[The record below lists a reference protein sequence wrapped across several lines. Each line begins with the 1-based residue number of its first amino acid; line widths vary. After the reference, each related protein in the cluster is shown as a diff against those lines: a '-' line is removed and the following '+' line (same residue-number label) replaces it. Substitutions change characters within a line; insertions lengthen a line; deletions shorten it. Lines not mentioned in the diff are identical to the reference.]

1 STLFAAAEGKNEREL
16 RADYAAAA
24 PRATAA
30 LGQLFHVDSIRTTT
44 LADRSTVATFVVSM
58 RPSGIEAKYPDFAKY
73 LRRYAESAAMA
84 WTLADRGGTSFVE
97 TSLSNGRIRL
107 RVRESGGALA
117 PLSPTAPAR
126 PMPDS
131 LSLSGAMTLKVRR
144 FTMGFRDYH
153 ADFTIIRTPHE
164 RAWSIVT
171 RAEPHWI
178 LPLVTERLLKTPL
191 KRPFQ
196 GSGALFRIGVRDDS
210 AGGQSV
216 LHRRMHLEV
225 EESMILRFIGRLGAI
240 AVGDYSGEAERQ
252 QYAFLEEVFTAL
264 VADAR
269 ALHTP

>member
-1 STLFAAAEGKNEREL
+1 MKR
-16 RADYAAAA
+16 
-24 PRATAA
+24 
-30 LGQLFHVDSIRTTT
+30 V
-44 LADRSTVATFVVSM
+44 
-58 RPSGIEAKYPDFAKY
+58 
-73 LRRYAESAAMA
+73 ESAG
-84 WTLADRGGTSFVE
+84 L
-97 TSLSNGRIRL
+97 
-107 RVRESGGALA
+107 
-117 PLSPTAPAR
+117 
-126 PMPDS
+126 
-131 LSLSGAMTLKVRR
+131 
-144 FTMGFRDYH
+144 
-153 ADFTIIRTPHE
+153 E